1 MTYLQTQ
8 NPRAMELKRT
18 NSNEL
23 NETLLFSEARRMT
36 SYTQSSLVQK
46 EARRKK
52 RPPLSFPR
60 HGSVTDPNLEDVRE
74 TPTIHLSTEKTLEP
88 LYYQPLLLIQANAR
102 MWVYSRYYQRI
113 QKNALKI
120 QAFTRGC
127 WTRGKLE
134 HIVLNEIHLPRIEL
148 AYRWEL
154 QQIAQERE
162 NCIRE
167 LVRAGFSKNM
177 RAAREENETYDDMQD
192 LIDEL
197 KAEGKQLKKEQK
209 KLLKRNVQ
217 EAQQQE
223 QRIQMQEELSDNLAQ
238 IQEYVDSLE
247 QEVQDIQ
254 FVADTLEN
262 MVEEMTLN
270 CELEKMKGEVEH
282 KIRLAHQEKLDKIL
296 EEGKDYCGIEYNSDN
311 GSATKG
317 ASDKALKK
325 KRSKRRLTAEKKVEP
340 TKSDTV

>member
-1 MTYLQTQ
+1 
-8 NPRAMELKRT
+8 
-18 NSNEL
+18 
-23 NETLLFSEARRMT
+23 
-36 SYTQSSLVQK
+36 
-46 EARRKK
+46 
-52 RPPLSFPR
+52 
-60 HGSVTDPNLEDVRE
+60 
-74 TPTIHLSTEKTLEP
+74 
-88 LYYQPLLLIQANAR
+88 
-102 MWVYSRYYQRI
+102 
-113 QKNALKI
+113 
-120 QAFTRGC
+120 
-127 WTRGKLE
+127 
-134 HIVLNEIHLPRIEL
+134 
-148 AYRWEL
+148 
-154 QQIAQERE
+154 
-162 NCIRE
+162 
-167 LVRAGFSKNM
+167 M

-311 GSATKG
+311 GPATKG
-317 ASDKALKK
+317 ASDKVLKK